1 MNFVITR
8 ISQLWSCDVSFTES
22 VPRAGWPPGGQCG
35 DNAYIEMRNY
45 IQHWICT
52 WSDFCEFNNCFI
64 FSDHFPEMC
73 FFFSSLCFAVNW
85 SIVLSLLFL
94 MKILKKMLWGDIGN
108 TTQIV
113 FMVIFCKLYRQNMW
127 YNRILLGLSEKLKE
141 SHTQFPVSPSPF
153 NAFELESVHKM
164 LQWGYCLI
172 N

>member
-1 MNFVITR
+1 
-8 ISQLWSCDVSFTES
+8 
-22 VPRAGWPPGGQCG
+22 
-35 DNAYIEMRNY
+35 
-45 IQHWICT
+45 
-52 WSDFCEFNNCFI
+52 
-64 FSDHFPEMC
+64 
-73 FFFSSLCFAVNW
+73 
-85 SIVLSLLFL
+85 

-108 TTQIV
+108 ITQIV

-127 YNRILLGLSEKLKE
+127 YNRILLGLSEKLEE

>member
-8 ISQLWSCDVSFTES
+8 MSQLWSCDVSFTES

-35 DNAYIEMRNY
+35 DNAYTERRNY
-45 IQHWICT
+45 IWHFESVPEVSSVNSMT
-52 WSDFCEFNNCFI
+52 VFI
-64 FSDHFPEMC
+64 FSDLFSEM
-73 FFFSSLCFAVNW
+73 FFFPY
-85 SIVLSLLFL
+85 VLLSTEALLISLLFL
-94 MKILKKMLWGDIGN
+94 MKILKKVLWGDIGN
-108 TTQIV
+108 ITQIV
-113 FMVIFCKLYRQNMW
+113 FMIIFCKLYRQNMW
-127 YNRILLGLSEKLKE
+127 YNRILLGLSEKLEE